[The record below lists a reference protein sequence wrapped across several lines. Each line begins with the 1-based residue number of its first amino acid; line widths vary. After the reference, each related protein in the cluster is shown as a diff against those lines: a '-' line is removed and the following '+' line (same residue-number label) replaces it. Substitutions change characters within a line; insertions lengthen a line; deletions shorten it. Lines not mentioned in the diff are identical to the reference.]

1 MLTLWILLLSF
12 LTFGGSEIEDAKL
25 SIKSLMAPILAG
37 QAKARPK
44 GTDKFR
50 VDTCSKE
57 KVNWMNVLMMKEE
70 ATLNYKFKVGCDI
83 EGTIK
88 PKVFQPFPVNLKLRN
103 IRSYSNVASQNT
115 ITAQV
120 ESKPI
125 LNIAM
130 RSGILSGNKSTVK
143 FEADYQVQINPMS
156 KNAIEKNL
164 GGELRISE
172 INGKK
177 VNIKE
182 KILVN

>member
-1 MLTLWILLLSF
+1 MT
-12 LTFGGSEIEDAKL
+12 
-25 SIKSLMAPILAG
+25 
-37 QAKARPK
+37 
-44 GTDKFR
+44 
-50 VDTCSKE
+50 
-57 KVNWMNVLMMKEE
+57 
-70 ATLNYKFKVGCDI
+70 
-83 EGTIK
+83 
-88 PKVFQPFPVNLKLRN
+88 
-103 IRSYSNVASQNT
+103 SQNT
-115 ITAQV
+115 ITAQL

-130 RSGILSGNKSTVK
+130 RSGILSGNKNNVK

-156 KNAIEKNL
+156 KKAIDKNL